1 MAEAPFGARGV
12 GTLGSACAMS
22 QRFLPYTPER
32 DVYRLLGVPPD
43 ASSGELLDAWRRL
56 ARAFHPDRN
65 DSARSHEEMQVVNA
79 LRQLVADPE
88 ARAAYDR
95 ERQRWLA
102 HSRSGAMA
110 DSRERRGSADQ
121 ARSQRSGAERVAF
134 AVGAGVR
141 AFAIELTP
149 ARCPQCAAAIGRRD
163 LRCDVCG
170 AQVDGEQAR
179 R

>member
-1 MAEAPFGARGV
+1 
-12 GTLGSACAMS
+12 MS

-32 DVYRLLGVPPD
+32 DVYRLLGVQPD
-43 ASSGELLDAWRRL
+43 ASSEELLDAWRRL

-79 LRQLVADPE
+79 LRLLVADPE
-88 ARAAYDR
+88 ARGEYDR
-95 ERQRWLA
+95 ERARWLA
-102 HSRSGAMA
+102 NEASGVI
-110 DSRERRGSADQ
+110 RPGGRLRPGSADR
-121 ARSQRSGAERVAF
+121 ATTQRSGAERVAF

-149 ARCPQCAAAIGRRD
+149 ARCPQCAAAMGRRD
-163 LRCDVCG
+163 RRCDVCG
-170 AQVDGEQAR
+170 AQVDGERTR